1 VSLCASDD
9 WACPQLEVES
19 GDELKDGLE
28 TPSVAAGNEASE
40 REQAQAKKPTDM
52 QPGDLE
58 LRFQMPGVRYF
69 VISSRLLG
77 QEKETAPSNRQ
88 V

>member
-58 LRFQMPGVRYF
+58 LRFQMPGVRYH